1 VAKNRPPL
9 PLSPSRAKPDD
20 AVLWGDRRMGG
31 LTDKPEA
38 SEPSIGSPTYIIT
51 VDTLIMKTTFKLFTL
66 NTVKFLDSRKE
77 RAVCH
82 LAS

>member
-1 VAKNRPPL
+1 
-9 PLSPSRAKPDD
+9 
-20 AVLWGDRRMGG
+20 MGG